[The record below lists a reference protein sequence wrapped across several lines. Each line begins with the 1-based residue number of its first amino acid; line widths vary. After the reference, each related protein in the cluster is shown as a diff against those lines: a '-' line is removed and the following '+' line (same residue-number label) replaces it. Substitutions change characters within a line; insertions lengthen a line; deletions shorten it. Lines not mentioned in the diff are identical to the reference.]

1 MTRATGIGSLPG
13 EDFAESTRLVLG
25 EFTDLPFL
33 PELPARG
40 AIAGMTGRTLAMI
53 DDLGF
58 DLQPAGWRLTDAPGV
73 DHRRAKSLLAQDLDV
88 FEELSQ
94 GYGGPLKIQVAGPWT
109 VAATTERPRGDR
121 LLADVGARRAVAE
134 ALALGLANHI
144 ADVRRRVPGAEVHVQ
159 VDEPALPAVMAGSIP
174 TASGFHRH
182 RSVDT
187 PQAVALLEPLF
198 EAIAGADA
206 HSIAHCCASEPPLG
220 LFRSAGA
227 EAVSLDVTHLPP
239 AVYEPLGSLLD
250 AGVPVYLGVI
260 ATTPVETIGD
270 ARLIDRVRRLLD
282 MLGFGAEEVADQVVL
297 TPACGLANASPAEV
311 RGVMRTLSGA
321 ARGLS
326 EG

>member
-1 MTRATGIGSLPG
+1 VSRATGIGSLPG
-13 EDFAESTRLVLG
+13 DDFAEACRLVLG
-25 EFTDLPFL
+25 EFADFPHV
-33 PELPARG
+33 PELPGRG
-40 AIAGMTGRTLAMI
+40 VIAGMTGRTLAMI
-53 DDLGF
+53 DELGF

-94 GYGGPLKIQVAGPWT
+94 GFEGPLKIQVAGPWT

-121 LLADVGARRAVAE
+121 LLADVGARREVAE

-144 ADVRRRVPGAEVHVQ
+144 ADVHRRVPGAALHVQ
-159 VDEPALPAVMAGSIP
+159 VDEPALPAVMSGSIP

-198 EAIAGADA
+198 EVIAAADA
-206 HSIAHCCASEPPLG
+206 RSVAHCCADVSPID

-227 EAVSLDVTHLPP
+227 EGISLDVTHLS
-239 AVYEPLGSLLD
+239 AASYDPLGSALD
-250 AGVPVYLGVI
+250 AGSTLYLGIVG
-260 ATTPVETIGD
+260 TSPVEALSDSRVIE
-270 ARLIDRVRRLLD
+270 RVRRLLG
-282 MLGFGAEEVADQVVL
+282 MLGFDADEVGEQLVI
-297 TPACGLANASPAEV
+297 TPACGLANANPAEV
-311 RGVMRTLSGA
+311 RGVIRTLSGA
-321 ARGLS
+321 ARGLT